1 MAFMEK
7 PPAGKVLLD
16 DTVPLTAAIEASQ
29 SLQSHTEYIIRVQR
43 GISVENSWQIVRRY
57 SDFDLLNNS
66 LQIAG
71 LSLPLPP
78 KKLIGNMDREFI
90 AERQKGLQNYLNVI
104 TTNHVLSN
112 CELVKK
118 FLDPN
123 NYSANYTEG
132 ETFLRYMNTKEG
144 WIIFPVNREI
154 ALQQVSMFF
163 RSEPKWEVVEPLK
176 DIGWRI
182 RKKYFLMKIKNQPKE
197 RLVLSWADLGPDKY
211 LSDKD
216 FQCLIKLLPSC
227 DHGQTSWKYSVGS
240 TEWREHPY
248 IYRVTFA
255 TANESSALLIRMFN
269 EKGTLKDLIYK
280 AKPKDPFLKKY
291 CNPKKIQGL
300 ELQQIKTYGR
310 QILEVLKFLHD
321 KGFPYGHLHASNV
334 MLDGDTCR
342 LLDLENS
349 LLGLPSFYRSYF
361 SQFRKINTLESVDVH
376 CFGHLLYEMTYGRP
390 PDSVPVDSFPPAPSM
405 AVVAVLESTLSCEA
419 CKNGMPTVS
428 RLLQMPLFSDV
439 LLTTSEKP
447 QFKWMISDAEHL
459 FITCWPF
466 VCQVSAF
473 LKRTKEGIPTKL
485 KEALRIAKECI
496 EKRLIEEQ
504 KQIHQHRRL
513 TRAQSHHGSE
523 EERKKRKILARKKSK
538 RSAVENSEEYSAKYS
553 NSNNSGS
560 GASSPLTSPSSPTP
574 PSTAAALGL
583 GKRCKEEDVRI
594 TSTASASATSS
605 SLASCE
611 HRGAYTAS
619 APGCEWCE
627 PRGLTQLHPEF
638 PKGNFEES
646 RNL

>member
-16 DTVPLTAAIEASQ
+16 DTVPLTAQIEASQ
-29 SLQSHTEYIIRVQR
+29 SLHSHTEYIIRVQR
-43 GISVENSWQIVRRY
+43 GVSAENSWQIVRRY

-66 LQIAG
+66 LQISA

-78 KKLIGNMDREFI
+78 KKLIGNMEREFI
-90 AERQKGLQNYLNVI
+90 AERQKGLQAYLDVI
-104 TTNHVLSN
+104 TSHHILSN

-123 NYSANYTEG
+123 SYSVNYT
-132 ETFLRYMNTKEG
+132 
-144 WIIFPVNREI
+144 EI
-154 ALQQVSMFF
+154 ALQHVSMFF

-197 RLVLSWADLGPDKY
+197 RLMLSWADLGPDKY

-216 FQCLIKLLPSC
+216 LHFFFWPFS
-227 DHGQTSWKYSVGS
+227 
-240 TEWREHPY
+240 
-248 IYRVTFA
+248 
-255 TANESSALLIRMFN
+255 

-310 QILEVLKFLHD
+310 QILEVLKFLHE
-321 KGFPYGHLHASNV
+321 KGFPYGHLHSANV
-334 MLDGDTCR
+334 MLDGDTCK

-361 SQFRKINTLESVDVH
+361 SQFRKINTLESIDVH

-390 PDSVPVDSFPPAPSM
+390 PDTIPVDSFPPAPSVF
-405 AVVAVLESTLSCEA
+405 VVSVLESILTCEA
-419 CKNGMPTVS
+419 MKNGMPTVA

-439 LLTTSEKP
+439 LLTNSEKP
-447 QFKWMISDAEHL
+447 QFK
-459 FITCWPF
+459 
-466 VCQVSAF
+466 V
-473 LKRTKEGIPTKL
+473 PTKL
-485 KEALRIAKECI
+485 KEALKTSKECI
-496 EKRLIEEQ
+496 EKRLTEEQ
-504 KQIHQHRRL
+504 KLIHQHRRL

-523 EERKKRKILARKKSK
+523 EEKKKRKILARKVITLVT
-538 RSAVENSEEYSAKYS
+538 RLLFYLA
-553 NSNNSGS
+553 GS

-574 PSTAAALGL
+574 PSTAGASSTPPAPPPPPLPPAAPPP
-583 GKRCKEEDVRI
+583 
-594 TSTASASATSS
+594 STEVPMQPSPQPAVSAS
-605 SLASCE
+605 
-611 HRGAYTAS
+611 RGALLSSIQNFQKGTLKKTQTCDYS
-619 APGCEWCE
+619 AP
-627 PRGLTQLHPEF
+627 RI
-638 PKGNFEES
+638 S
-646 RNL
+646 